1 MLYIANFIIET
12 LNKGPIAEVKVSL
25 KELYVILKLF
35 YAEITKQSNYK
46 LAFSKFWHFKIKT
59 M

>member
-1 MLYIANFIIET
+1 MLYIANFKIET

-46 LAFSKFWHFKIKT
+46 LAFS
-59 M
+59 

>member
-1 MLYIANFIIET
+1 MLYIANFKIET

-35 YAEITKQSNYK
+35 MLK
-46 LAFSKFWHFKIKT
+46 LQNSQTIN
-59 M
+59 